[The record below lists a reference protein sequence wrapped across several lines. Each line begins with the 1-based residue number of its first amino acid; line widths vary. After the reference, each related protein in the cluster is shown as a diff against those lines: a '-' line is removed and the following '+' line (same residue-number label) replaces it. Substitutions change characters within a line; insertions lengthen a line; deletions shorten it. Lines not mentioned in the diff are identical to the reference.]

1 MAPPFKQILLP
12 TDFSDYSQK
21 ALEFTLDLA
30 TRSNAKIIL
39 AHSIE
44 DPYDFAPLK
53 EDIKSRATRKV
64 KLLLQDLK
72 EQIGQQKEYQKLD
85 IETLILSGRIVTSL
99 LDEVNS
105 NPGIELI
112 VMGTKGTSGIKKIL
126 FGSNTSELILHAD
139 VPVFAIPNSEDL
151 LPVAN
156 IVYAT
161 NYQSNDLDSLRQVI
175 SWAELYDASV
185 HVVHVTKELDL
196 EADIKFR
203 GFRELC
209 KEELNQPDLHFDL
222 MVEENFHAGI
232 TTYLEQHPKS
242 ILAMTRYT
250 DELTAL
256 FAKSHSR
263 DFSCYTKV
271 PLLVLIGD

>member
-12 TDFSDYSQK
+12 TDFSENAQK

-30 TRSNAKIIL
+30 SRSNAKLIL

-72 EQIGQQKEYQKLD
+72 EQIAQNKEYQNLKV
-85 IETLILSGRIVTSL
+85 ETLILNGRIVTSL
-99 LDEVNS
+99 LDEVYS
-105 NPGIELI
+105 NPAIELI
-112 VMGTKGTSGIKKIL
+112 VMGTKGTAGIKKIL
-126 FGSNTSELILHAD
+126 FGSNTSELVLHAD
-139 VPVFAIPNSEDL
+139 VPVLAIPNSEDF
-151 LPVAN
+151 LPVSN
-156 IVYAT
+156 IVYTT
-161 NYQSNDLDSLRQVI
+161 NYQPDDLDSLREVVG
-175 SWAELYDASV
+175 WAELYDASV
-185 HVVHVTKELDL
+185 HVVHVTKGLDL

-209 KEELNQPDLHFDL
+209 NEELNQPNLHFDL

-232 TTYLEQHPKS
+232 TTYLEQHPNS
-242 ILAMTRYT
+242 ILAMTRYA
-250 DELTAL
+250 DELTSL